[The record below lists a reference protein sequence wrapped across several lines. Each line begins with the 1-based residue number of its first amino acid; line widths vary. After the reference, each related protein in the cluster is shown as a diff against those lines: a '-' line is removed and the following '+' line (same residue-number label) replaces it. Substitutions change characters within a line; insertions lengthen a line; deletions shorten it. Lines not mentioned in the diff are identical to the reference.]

1 MTKTL
6 DDICKIRDLLV
17 AKDYKKMISGLAIF
31 RRTYSSV
38 NRNIE
43 RFIKDD
49 RHQLDF
55 TAQDLIDSAMD
66 CKEVLAI
73 LNNKVNANKMI
84 KEILKPKKITD
95 STVKDFTYDYADTF
109 TLIAHLTEFH
119 NVIAYSG
126 SLLHV
131 LELQYQAGELDYV
144 VIDIIK
150 SAFK

>member
-17 AKDYKKMISGLAIF
+17 AKDYKKMISGLGLF
-31 RRTYSSV
+31 RATYSSV

-43 RFIKDD
+43 RFIRDD
-49 RHQLDF
+49 RHTLDF
-55 TAQDLIDSAMD
+55 KAQDLIDTAME

-84 KEILKPKKITD
+84 KEILKPVKITNE
-95 STVKDFTYDYADTF
+95 TVKQFTYDYSDTF

-131 LELQYQAGELDYV
+131 LELQYQTGELDYV

-150 SAFK
+150 SALK